1 MKSFLTAAKLAKMAL
16 PLLCVSA
23 LSSAAW
29 AQTELKVTLAIPS
42 DDAGMNGQG
51 NEVELMTQAVID
63 DYNSANPTLPA
74 INLQIIDSSTTDAK
88 TLQQEAAG
96 SIALLSCRSTTDCL
110 TQANIA
116 KTLQIPLIGPMS
128 GDIAMRDKANANIFP
143 VRPSNTETLAEALHA
158 ISGMRVKNL
167 GVLVQNNY
175 YGKSVDAELSALTL
189 PKGLTIAAKESIAAN
204 SNWEA
209 LSRKLQ
215 AAGVTAVLILSDDMV
230 TSSNLVQFWK
240 SKRKTSSAY
249 TPTLVH
255 LNHLARPDYAEK
267 INGYPAGALFI
278 TIVPSPWAGKRQ
290 VQRDYQQL
298 AQSRGIYRANYESFE
313 AFINASVLV
322 HAIKDSKATT
332 PAQLTQYLR
341 TTPVNLG
348 GMTVRQSGPK
358 IGTGIL
364 DQAVLGLD
372 GAFRH

>member
-1 MKSFLTAAKLAKMAL
+1 MKSLLSAAKLAKMAL

-42 DDAGMNGQG
+42 DDAGINGQG
-51 NEVELMTQAVID
+51 NEIELMTQAVID
-63 DYNSANPTLPA
+63 DYNSANPTLPPLT
-74 INLQIIDSSTTDAK
+74 LQVIDSKTTNEK
-88 TLQQEAAG
+88 TLLQEAAG
-96 SIALLSCRSTTDCL
+96 SIALLSCASTTDCL
-110 TQANIA
+110 VQANVA
-116 KTLQIPLIGPMS
+116 KTLQIPLVGPMS
-128 GDIAMRDKANANIFP
+128 GDAAMRDKAATNIFP
-143 VRPSNTETLAEALHA
+143 VRPSNIEVLQEALHA

-175 YGKSVDAELSALTL
+175 YGKSVDAELSAMTL
-189 PKGLTIAAKESIAAN
+189 PKGLTIAAKESMAPG

-215 AAGVTAVLILSDDMV
+215 SAGVTAVLIISDD
-230 TSSNLVQFWK
+230 TATASSLVQFWK
-240 SKRKTSSAY
+240 SKRKTASAF
-249 TPTLVH
+249 TPTLIQ
-255 LNHLARPDYAEK
+255 LNHLATPEYAEK

-298 AQSRGIYRANYESFE
+298 AQTRGIYRANYDSFE

-332 PAQLTQYLR
+332 PAKLAQYLR
-341 TTPVNLG
+341 STPINLG

-364 DQAVLGLD
+364 DQSVLGLD